1 MILGYN
7 ISMTKSGK
15 RHFKLSG
22 AQTILLGF
30 ILLIL
35 AGALLLMLPFS
46 SRSGEWTSV
55 TDALFTATSASC
67 VTGLVLY
74 DTWSHWT
81 LFGQLVILSLI
92 QIGGMGVVTM
102 TTVLSKLV
110 GKRLSLQARTTMQ
123 EAVSAP
129 NLGEIIKY
137 TRFIFLGCIIFEA
150 LGAVAMSPVFIS
162 EYGPLK
168 GIWLSVFTSISA
180 FCNAGFDLNGSHG
193 EFSSMTPYMDN
204 PVIVITLVFLILTG
218 GLGFL
223 TWMDIRKHGFK
234 FYKYSTQ
241 SKLILV
247 MELILVLV
255 PMIYLWF
262 GEYGDMPFGQRFFA
276 SLFQAVTPRTA
287 GFNTTDY
294 NDFSGTGIV
303 MTVILMLIGGAPG
316 STAGGMKIT
325 TVTILFLTMLAF
337 FKHEK
342 SPAIFKRRITTE
354 AIYGAVAVFMLDIM
368 LAVLGSMSIAKI
380 EHRAFITALFE
391 SASAVGTVGLSM
403 GMTPTLHTVSKFI
416 LIILMYTGRVGGLTL
431 VFAAITRKSLGNRQY
446 PADNIAVG

>member
-1 MILGYN
+1 MSKN
-7 ISMTKSGK
+7 GK
-15 RHFKLSG
+15 KQFRLSG

-30 ILLIL
+30 VILIL
-35 AGALLLMLPFS
+35 IGAFLLMLPFS
-46 SRSGEWTSV
+46 SRTGEWTCIS
-55 TDALFTATSASC
+55 TALFTATSASC

-81 LFGQLVILSLI
+81 WFGQLVILSLI

-110 GKRLSLQARTTMQ
+110 GKKLGLQARTTMQ

-129 NLGEIIKY
+129 NLGEIMKY
-137 TRFIFLGCIIFEA
+137 TRFIFLGCLIFEA
-150 LGAVAMSPVFIS
+150 LGAIAMSPVFIA

-168 GIWLSVFTSISA
+168 GIWLSIFTSISA

-193 EFSSMTPYMDN
+193 EFSSMMPYMDN
-204 PVIVITLVFLILTG
+204 PVIVVTLVFLILTG

-223 TWMDIRKHGFK
+223 TWMDIRKHGLK

-247 MELILVLV
+247 MEVILIFI
-255 PMIYLWF
+255 PMLYLWF
-262 GEYGDMPFGQRFFA
+262 GEYADMPFGQRFFA

-294 NDFSGTGIV
+294 NNFSGTGVVLTI
-303 MTVILMLIGGAPG
+303 ILMLIGGAPG

-337 FKHEK
+337 FKREK
-342 SPAIFKRRITTE
+342 APAVFKRRITSE
-354 AIYGAVAVFMLDIM
+354 AIYGAVAIFMLDII
-368 LAVLGSMSIAKI
+368 LAVFGAMFIAKI
-380 EHRAFITALFE
+380 EHTAFLKALFE

-403 GMTPTLHTVSKFI
+403 GITPTLSIYSKII

-431 VFAAITRKSLGNRQY
+431 VFAAVTRKSLGNRQY

>member
-1 MILGYN
+1 
-7 ISMTKSGK
+7 MTTKGK
-15 RHFKLSG
+15 KHYRLSG

-30 ILLIL
+30 VLLIL
-35 AGALLLMLPFS
+35 AGAILLMLPFS
-46 SRSGEWTSV
+46 SRSGEWTRFS
-55 TDALFTATSASC
+55 DALFTATSASC

-74 DTWSHWT
+74 DTWTHWT
-81 LFGQLVILSLI
+81 VFGQIVILSLI

-110 GKRLSLQARTTMQ
+110 GKKLGLQARATMQ

-129 NLGEIIKY
+129 NLGEIMKY
-137 TRFIFLGCIIFEA
+137 TRFIFLGCLIFEV

-162 EYGPLK
+162 EYGVLK
-168 GIWLSVFTSISA
+168 GIWVSVFTSISA
-180 FCNAGFDLNGSHG
+180 FCNAGFDLNGTHG
-193 EFSSMTPYMDN
+193 EFSSMMPYMDN
-204 PVIVITLVFLILTG
+204 PVIVLTLVFLILTG

-223 TWMDIRKHGFK
+223 TWMDIRKHGLK

-241 SKLILV
+241 SKLIIV
-247 MELILVLV
+247 MEIILVFI

-262 GEYGDMPFGQRFFA
+262 GEYGDLPYGQRFFA
-276 SLFQAVTPRTA
+276 ALFQAVTPRTA

-294 NDFSGTGIV
+294 NDFSGTGVV

-342 SPAIFKRRITTE
+342 SPAVFKRRITTE
-354 AIYGAVAVFMLDIM
+354 AIYGAIAVFMLDI
-368 LAVLGSMSIAKI
+368 LLCVFGAMSIAKI
-380 EHRAFITALFE
+380 EHAAFLKAVFE

-403 GMTPTLHTVSKFI
+403 GLTP
-416 LIILMYTGRVGGLTL
+416 
-431 VFAAITRKSLGNRQY
+431 N
-446 PADNIAVG
+446 

>member
-1 MILGYN
+1 MSN
-7 ISMTKSGK
+7 SNK
-15 RHFKLSG
+15 RHFRLSG

-30 ILLIL
+30 IILIL
-35 AGALLLMLPFS
+35 AGAFLLMLPFS

-81 LFGQLVILSLI
+81 WFGQLVIISLI

-102 TTVLSKLV
+102 TTVLSKIV
-110 GKRLSLQARTTMQ
+110 GKRLGLQARTTMQ

-129 NLGEIIKY
+129 NLGEIMKY
-137 TRFIFLGCIIFEA
+137 TRFIFLGCLIFEA

-180 FCNAGFDLNGSHG
+180 FCNAGFDLNGTHG

-204 PVIVITLVFLILTG
+204 PIIVITLVFLILTG

-255 PMIYLWF
+255 PMVYLWF
-262 GEYGDMPFGQRFFA
+262 GEYSGYPANQRFLA

-294 NDFSGTGIV
+294 NDFSGTGVV

-337 FKHEK
+337 FKREK
-342 SPAIFKRRITTE
+342 SPAVFKRRITTE

-380 EHRAFITALFE
+380 EHRAFLTALFE

-403 GMTPTLHTVSKFI
+403 GMTPTLHTISKYI

-431 VFAAITRKSLGNRQY
+431 VFAAITRKSTGNRQY

>member
-1 MILGYN
+1 
-7 ISMTKSGK
+7 MTKSGK
-15 RHFKLSG
+15 RHFRLSG

-30 ILLIL
+30 VILIL
-35 AGALLLMLPFS
+35 AGAFLLMLPFS

-81 LFGQLVILSLI
+81 WFGQLVILSLI

-102 TTVLSKLV
+102 TTVLSKIV
-110 GKRLSLQARTTMQ
+110 GKRLGLQARTTMQ

-129 NLGEIIKY
+129 NLGEIMKY
-137 TRFIFLGCIIFEA
+137 TRFIFLGCMIFEV
-150 LGAVAMSPVFIS
+150 LGAVALSPVFIS

-180 FCNAGFDLNGSHG
+180 FCNAGFDLNGTHG

-204 PVIVITLVFLILTG
+204 PVVVITLVFLILTG

-223 TWMDIRKHGFK
+223 TWMDVRKHGFK

-241 SKLILV
+241 SKLIIV
-247 MELILVLV
+247 MELLLVFI

-262 GEYGDMPFGQRFFA
+262 GEYGDYPANQRFLA

-294 NDFSGTGIV
+294 NDFSGTGVV
-303 MTVILMLIGGAPG
+303 MTIILMLIGGAPG

-325 TVTILFLTMLAF
+325 TITILFLTMLAF
-337 FKHEK
+337 FKREK

-354 AIYGAVAVFMLDIM
+354 AIYGAVAVFMLDVM
-368 LAVLGSMSIAKI
+368 LAVLGSMSIARI
-380 EHRAFITALFE
+380 EHRAFLTALFE

-403 GMTPTLHTVSKFI
+403 GITPTLHTVSKFI

-431 VFAAITRKSLGNRQY
+431 VFAAITRKSTGNRQY

>member
-1 MILGYN
+1 
-7 ISMTKSGK
+7 MTKSGK
-15 RHFKLSG
+15 KHFRLSG

-30 ILLIL
+30 VLLIL
-35 AGALLLMLPFS
+35 AGAVLLMLPFS

-102 TTVLSKLV
+102 TTVLSKIV
-110 GKRLSLQARTTMQ
+110 GKRLGLQARTTMQ

-129 NLGEIIKY
+129 NLGEIMKY

-204 PVIVITLVFLILTG
+204 PIIVITLVFLILTG

-247 MELILVLV
+247 MEIILVV
-255 PMIYLWF
+255 IPMIYLWF

-403 GMTPTLHTVSKFI
+403 GMTPTLHTVSKYI

-431 VFAAITRKSLGNRQY
+431 VFAAINRKSLGNRQY

>member
-1 MILGYN
+1 
-7 ISMTKSGK
+7 MTKSGK
-15 RHFKLSG
+15 RHFRLSG

-30 ILLIL
+30 VLLIL
-35 AGALLLMLPFS
+35 AGAVLLMLPFS
-46 SRSGEWTSV
+46 SRSGEWTCVS
-55 TDALFTATSASC
+55 DALFTATSASC

-81 LFGQLVILSLI
+81 WFGQLVILSLI

-102 TTVLSKLV
+102 TTVLSKIV
-110 GKRLSLQARTTMQ
+110 GKRLGLQARTTMQ

-129 NLGEIIKY
+129 NLGEIMKY
-137 TRFIFLGCIIFEA
+137 TRFIFLGCLIFEA
-150 LGAVAMSPVFIS
+150 LGAVALSPVFIS

-193 EFSSMTPYMDN
+193 EFSSMMPYMDN
-204 PVIVITLVFLILTG
+204 PVVVITLVCLILTG

-241 SKLILV
+241 SKLIIV

-255 PMIYLWF
+255 PMVYLWF
-262 GEYGDMPFGQRFFA
+262 GEYSDYPAKQRFLA

-294 NDFSGTGIV
+294 NDFSGTGVV
-303 MTVILMLIGGAPG
+303 MTIILMLIGGAPG

-325 TVTILFLTMLAF
+325 TITILFLTMLAF
-337 FKHEK
+337 FKREK
-342 SPAIFKRRITTE
+342 SPAVFKRRITTE
-354 AIYGAVAVFMLDIM
+354 AIYGAVAVFMLDVM

-380 EHRAFITALFE
+380 EHRAFLTALFE

-403 GMTPTLHTVSKFI
+403 GITPTLHTISKFI

-431 VFAAITRKSLGNRQY
+431 VFAAITRKSTGNRQY

>member
-1 MILGYN
+1 
-7 ISMTKSGK
+7 MTKSGK
-15 RHFKLSG
+15 KHFRLSG

-30 ILLIL
+30 VLLIL
-35 AGALLLMLPFS
+35 AGAVLLMLPFS

-81 LFGQLVILSLI
+81 WFGQLVILSLI

-102 TTVLSKLV
+102 TTVLSKIV
-110 GKRLSLQARTTMQ
+110 GKRLGLQARTTMQ

-129 NLGEIIKY
+129 NLGEIMKY

-150 LGAVAMSPVFIS
+150 MGAVAMSPVFIS
-162 EYGPLK
+162 EYGVLK

-247 MELILVLV
+247 MEIILVV
-255 PMIYLWF
+255 IPMIYLWF

-403 GMTPTLHTVSKFI
+403 GMTPTLHTVSKYI

>member
-1 MILGYN
+1 
-7 ISMTKSGK
+7 MTKSGK
-15 RHFKLSG
+15 RHFRLSG
-22 AQTILLGF
+22 ARTILLGF
-30 ILLIL
+30 VILIL
-35 AGALLLMLPFS
+35 AGAFLLMLPFS

-81 LFGQLVILSLI
+81 WFGQLVILSLI

-102 TTVLSKLV
+102 TTVLSKIV
-110 GKRLSLQARTTMQ
+110 GKRLGLQARTTMQ

-129 NLGEIIKY
+129 NLGEIMKY
-137 TRFIFLGCIIFEA
+137 TRFIFLGCMIFEV
-150 LGAVAMSPVFIS
+150 LGAVVLSPVFIS

-180 FCNAGFDLNGSHG
+180 FCNAGFDLNGTHG

-204 PVIVITLVFLILTG
+204 PVVVITLVFLILTG

-241 SKLILV
+241 SKLIIV
-247 MELILVLV
+247 MELLLVFI

-262 GEYGDMPFGQRFFA
+262 GEYGDYPANQRFLA

-294 NDFSGTGIV
+294 NDFSGTGVV
-303 MTVILMLIGGAPG
+303 MTIILMLIGGAPG

-325 TVTILFLTMLAF
+325 TITILFLTMIAF
-337 FKHEK
+337 FKREK

-354 AIYGAVAVFMLDIM
+354 AIYGAVAVCMLDVM
-368 LAVLGSMSIAKI
+368 LAVLGSMLIAKI
-380 EHRAFITALFE
+380 EHRAFLTALFE

-403 GMTPTLHTVSKFI
+403 GLTPTLHTVSKFV

-431 VFAAITRKSLGNRQY
+431 VFAAITRKSTGNRQY

>member
-1 MILGYN
+1 
-7 ISMTKSGK
+7 MTKSGK
-15 RHFKLSG
+15 RHFRLSG

-30 ILLIL
+30 VILIL
-35 AGALLLMLPFS
+35 AGAFLLMLPFS

-81 LFGQLVILSLI
+81 WFGQLVILSLI

-102 TTVLSKLV
+102 TTVLSKIV
-110 GKRLSLQARTTMQ
+110 GKRLGLQARTTMQ

-129 NLGEIIKY
+129 NLGEIMKY
-137 TRFIFLGCIIFEA
+137 TRFIFLGCMIFEV
-150 LGAVAMSPVFIS
+150 LGAVALSPVFIS

-180 FCNAGFDLNGSHG
+180 FCNAGFDLNGTHG

-204 PVIVITLVFLILTG
+204 PVVVITLVFLILTG

-241 SKLILV
+241 SKLIIV
-247 MELILVLV
+247 MELLLVFI

-262 GEYGDMPFGQRFFA
+262 GEYGDYPANQRFLA

-294 NDFSGTGIV
+294 NDFSGTGVV
-303 MTVILMLIGGAPG
+303 MTIILMLIGGAPG

-325 TVTILFLTMLAF
+325 TITILFLTMIAF
-337 FKHEK
+337 FKREK

-354 AIYGAVAVFMLDIM
+354 AIYGAVAVCMLDVM

-380 EHRAFITALFE
+380 EHRAFLTALFE

-403 GMTPTLHTVSKFI
+403 GLTPTLHTVSKFI

-431 VFAAITRKSLGNRQY
+431 VFAAITRKSTGNRQY

>member
-1 MILGYN
+1 
-7 ISMTKSGK
+7 
-15 RHFKLSG
+15 
-22 AQTILLGF
+22 
-30 ILLIL
+30 
-35 AGALLLMLPFS
+35 MLPFS
-46 SRSGEWTSV
+46 SRSGEWTSF

-102 TTVLSKLV
+102 TTVLSKIV
-110 GKRLSLQARTTMQ
+110 GKRLGLQARTTMQ

-129 NLGEIIKY
+129 NLGEIMKY
-137 TRFIFLGCIIFEA
+137 TRFIFLGCILFEA
-150 LGAVAMSPVFIS
+150 MGAVAMSPVFIS
-162 EYGPLK
+162 EYGILK
-168 GIWLSVFTSISA
+168 GIWVSVFTSISA
-180 FCNAGFDLNGSHG
+180 FCNAGFDLNGTHG
-193 EFSSMTPYMDN
+193 QFSSMMPYMDN
-204 PVIVITLVFLILTG
+204 PVIVVTLVFLILTG

-247 MELILVLV
+247 MELILVVV
-255 PMIYLWF
+255 PMVYLWF

-294 NDFSGTGIV
+294 NNFSGTGIV

-325 TVTILFLTMLAF
+325 TVTILVLTMLAF

-342 SPAIFKRRITTE
+342 SPAVFKRRITTE

-368 LAVLGSMSIAKI
+368 LTVLGSMSIAKI

-403 GMTPTLHTVSKFI
+403 GMTPTLHTVSKYI

>member
-1 MILGYN
+1 
-7 ISMTKSGK
+7 MTKSGK
-15 RHFKLSG
+15 RHFRLSG

-30 ILLIL
+30 VILIL
-35 AGALLLMLPFS
+35 AGAFLLMLPFS

-81 LFGQLVILSLI
+81 WFGQIVILSLI

-102 TTVLSKLV
+102 TTVLSKIV
-110 GKRLSLQARTTMQ
+110 GKRLGLQARTTMQ

-129 NLGEIIKY
+129 NLGEIMKY
-137 TRFIFLGCIIFEA
+137 TRFIFLGCMIFEV
-150 LGAVAMSPVFIS
+150 LGAVALSPVFIS

-180 FCNAGFDLNGSHG
+180 FCNAGFDLNGTHG

-204 PVIVITLVFLILTG
+204 PVVVITLVFLILTG

-241 SKLILV
+241 SKLIIV
-247 MELILVLV
+247 MELLLVFI

-262 GEYGDMPFGQRFFA
+262 GEYGDYPANQRFLA

-294 NDFSGTGIV
+294 NDFSGTGVV
-303 MTVILMLIGGAPG
+303 MTIILMLIGGAPG

-325 TVTILFLTMLAF
+325 TITILFLTMLAF
-337 FKHEK
+337 FKREK

-354 AIYGAVAVFMLDIM
+354 AIYGAVAVFMLDVM
-368 LAVLGSMSIAKI
+368 LAVLGSMSIARI
-380 EHRAFITALFE
+380 EHRAFLTALFE

-403 GMTPTLHTVSKFI
+403 GITPTLHTVSKFI

-431 VFAAITRKSLGNRQY
+431 VFAAITRKSTGNRQY

>member
-1 MILGYN
+1 
-7 ISMTKSGK
+7 MTTKGK
-15 RHFKLSG
+15 KHYRLSG

-30 ILLIL
+30 VLLIL
-35 AGALLLMLPFS
+35 AGAILLMLPFS
-46 SRSGEWTSV
+46 SRSGEWTRFS
-55 TDALFTATSASC
+55 DALFTATSASC

-74 DTWSHWT
+74 DTWTHWT
-81 LFGQLVILSLI
+81 VFGQIVILSLI

-110 GKRLSLQARTTMQ
+110 GKKLGLQARATMQ

-129 NLGEIIKY
+129 NLGEIMKY
-137 TRFIFLGCIIFEA
+137 TRFIFLGCLIFEV

-162 EYGPLK
+162 EYGVLK
-168 GIWLSVFTSISA
+168 GIWVSVFTSISA
-180 FCNAGFDLNGSHG
+180 FCNAGFDLNGTHG
-193 EFSSMTPYMDN
+193 EFSSMMPYMDN
-204 PVIVITLVFLILTG
+204 PVIVLTLVFLILTG

-223 TWMDIRKHGFK
+223 TWMDIRKHGLK

-241 SKLILV
+241 SKLIIV
-247 MELILVLV
+247 MEIILVFI

-262 GEYGDMPFGQRFFA
+262 GEYGDLPYGQRFFA

-294 NDFSGTGIV
+294 NDFSGTGVV

-342 SPAIFKRRITTE
+342 SPAVFKRRITSE
-354 AIYGAVAVFMLDIM
+354 AIYGAVAVFMLDI
-368 LAVLGSMSIAKI
+368 LLCVFGAMSIAKI
-380 EHRAFITALFE
+380 EHAAFLKAVFE

-403 GMTPTLHTVSKFI
+403 GLTPNLSIFSKII